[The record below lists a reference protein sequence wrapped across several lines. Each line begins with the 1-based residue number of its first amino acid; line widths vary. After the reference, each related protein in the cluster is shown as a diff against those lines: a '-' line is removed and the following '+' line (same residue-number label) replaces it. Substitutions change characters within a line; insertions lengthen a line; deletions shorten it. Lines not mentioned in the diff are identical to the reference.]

1 MRFLSIL
8 YQGGD
13 CSMLDKSVPFHTII
27 MKRPYK
33 KAPTQISLP
42 EGFTVRTYKPGDE
55 LAWAEIETLVL
66 EFENVQQGL
75 DCHKGY
81 LSNID
86 ELSKRQWFVVSPNGL
101 VIATATAWWTQ
112 TSKGTIPI
120 VHALGCRPD
129 FQGKG
134 LGKAVAAKMLESFY
148 ELEQDKEV
156 WLDTQTWSYKAIG
169 LYLDLGFIPVKKESY
184 DSTKNE
190 YEQALPIL
198 KEHMKNELF
207 KRFIETAE

>member
-1 MRFLSIL
+1 
-8 YQGGD
+8 
-13 CSMLDKSVPFHTII
+13 MLDKSIPFHTII

-33 KAPTQISLP
+33 KVPNRITLP
-42 EGFTVRTYKPGDE
+42 EGFTVRTYEAGDE
-55 LAWAEIETLVL
+55 IGWAEIETLVL
-66 EFENVQQGL
+66 EFDSVQQAL
-75 DCHKGY
+75 NCHKGY

-86 ELSKRQWFVVSPNGL
+86 ELKKRQWFAVSPSGIL
-101 VIATATAWWTQ
+101 AATATAWWTQ
-112 TSKGTIPI
+112 NRKGNIPV
-120 VHALGCRPD
+120 VHALGCRPE

-134 LGKAVAAKMLESFY
+134 LGRAVATKMLEAFY

-169 LYLDLGFIPVKKESY
+169 LYLDLGFIPTKKEVY

-198 KEHMKNELF
+198 EKYMRKEMF
-207 KRFIETAE
+207 KKFVETAE